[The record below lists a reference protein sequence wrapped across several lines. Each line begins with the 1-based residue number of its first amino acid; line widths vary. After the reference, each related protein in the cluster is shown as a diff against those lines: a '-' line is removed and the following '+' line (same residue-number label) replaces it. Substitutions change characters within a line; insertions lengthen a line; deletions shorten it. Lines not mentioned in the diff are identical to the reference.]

1 MAQVQDR
8 ILPHVQVRAF
18 LPSERDDAM
27 AWVSQPLDKAER
39 DGPEPLPEPTPLG
52 PRLIRSTRPDGV
64 AFAVNGRIPSEDMGS
79 LLTVFD
85 EAVRAHERVRVLDCD
100 GVTLETLRNEALWSL
115 KRRGLEQ
122 VERYALVCG
131 PGWMETVARWFTP
144 MVRIQTRHFA

>member
-1 MAQVQDR
+1 
-8 ILPHVQVRAF
+8 
-18 LPSERDDAM
+18 
-27 AWVSQPLDKAER
+27 
-39 DGPEPLPEPTPLG
+39 
-52 PRLIRSTRPDGV
+52 
-64 AFAVNGRIPSEDMGS
+64 MGS
-79 LLTVFD
+79 FLTVFD

-144 MVRIQTRHFA
+144 MVRIQTRHFAAAEEETAWDWLEAKPLS